1 MSGKVF
7 LDSNILVY
15 LHSFDEPQKQQAS
28 MELISR
34 CRCCTSVRMGKSLS
48 KH

>member
-15 LHSFDEPQKQQAS
+15 PHSFDEPQKRH
-28 MELISR
+28 ISSALFSR
-34 CRCCTSVRMGKSLS
+34 FECCTSVQALNEYC
-48 KH
+48 